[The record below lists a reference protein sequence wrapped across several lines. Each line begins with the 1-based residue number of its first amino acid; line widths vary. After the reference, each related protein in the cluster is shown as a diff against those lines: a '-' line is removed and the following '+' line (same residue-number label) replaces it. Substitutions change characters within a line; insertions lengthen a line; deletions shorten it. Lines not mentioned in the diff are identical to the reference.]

1 MRGFTDWLK
10 DLYKHRQYA
19 DRMMEIVTDLWI
31 RIMENAL
38 AAVGDNVDVIYWGDD
53 LAQQSGPMFSPKIY
67 REVIKPHHRRMIE
80 MEKAHTDAKV
90 LYHSCGAV
98 HPFIEDLIE
107 IGVEALNPIQV
118 RATGMEPERL
128 KADFGG
134 RIGFWGGVDT
144 QDLLPFGS
152 VEEVGAETRHMI
164 EILGKGGG
172 YVLAGS
178 HAIQR
183 EVPPENV
190 VAMLDA
196 AGAHRYG
203 GAKA

>member
-1 MRGFTDWLK
+1 PGYYRGLTQRAKALREQTDCAIVLNPPIAPVHQCQFMRGFTDWLK

-134 RIGFWGGVDT
+134 RI
-144 QDLLPFGS
+144 
-152 VEEVGAETRHMI
+152 
-164 EILGKGGG
+164 
-172 YVLAGS
+172 
-178 HAIQR
+178 
-183 EVPPENV
+183 
-190 VAMLDA
+190 
-196 AGAHRYG
+196 
-203 GAKA
+203 